1 MIQQCYRI
9 LEDLSGLL
17 YPVTCLVCGDRLGD
31 NAYLCG
37 YCMDHAFPVS
47 GEQGWESGTGM
58 VLPEWIAMQEAL
70 WEFDKGGYLQ
80 DVLHHLKYSGLA
92 DLGRL
97 LGERLGYR
105 LMRNRFMAVS
115 HRTVLLPVPLHPA
128 RQRKRGYNQS
138 TLIADGIATVT
149 GAQTAMNG
157 AVVRASNTRTQ
168 TGLSAMARK
177 ENLKGVFHLRDV
189 EPFRR
194 REVIIVDDVIT
205 TGATAF
211 ELAGQIR
218 RFTLKTGVATIA
230 RA

>member
-31 NAYLCG
+31 DAYLCG
-37 YCMDHAFPVS
+37 YCMDHAFPES
-47 GEQGWESGTGM
+47 GEEGWESGSGM
-58 VLPEWIAMQEAL
+58 VLPEWIATQVAL

-97 LGERLGYR
+97 LGERLGYK
-105 LMRNRFMAVS
+105 LMRNRFMTVS
-115 HRTVLLPVPLHPA
+115 GGTVLLPVPLHPA

-138 TLIADGIATVT
+138 ALIANGIAVVT
-149 GAQTAMNG
+149 GAQTAANG
-157 AVVRASNTRTQ
+157 AVVRVSNTRTQ
-168 TGLSAMARK
+168 TGLSAADRK
-177 ENLKGVFHLRDV
+177 ENLKGVFQVRDAKT
-189 EPFRR
+189 FRGR
-194 REVIIVDDVIT
+194 DVIIVDDVIT

-211 ELAGQIR
+211 ELARQISPSA
-218 RFTLKTGVATIA
+218 LKTGVATIA